1 MVHEERFPATR
12 LSAGY
17 EFRKETL
24 AGTRPMGETRRLQ
37 PFPEAAE
44 DQVVFH
50 EPDFQAPVT
59 ASGLLAG
66 SYPTTDPL
74 HEPVARSTIRV

>member
-1 MVHEERFPATR
+1 MGGEPTIRYILQMTHLR
-12 LSAGY
+12 
-17 EFRKETL
+17 RKPTFTEV
-24 AGTRPMGETRRLQ
+24 
-37 PFPEAAE
+37 AE

-50 EPDFQAPVT
+50 EPDFQAPVI

-66 SYPTTDPL
+66 WYPTTDPL

>member
-1 MVHEERFPATR
+1 MGGEPTIHYILQMTHLR
-12 LSAGY
+12 
-17 EFRKETL
+17 RKPTFTEV
-24 AGTRPMGETRRLQ
+24 
-37 PFPEAAE
+37 AE